1 MQIYQISENERFTY
15 EYDTDTPLD
24 YFTAEIY
31 FVQPLLGPY
40 GRSSSFTQTLPE
52 IEIAVTRFEESYL
65 TDDRKARAVE
75 LYAKQLGYSG
85 ITKTV
90 RGYSQGEWLDVFVY
104 CADEYAEHLPAYLT
118 EFENYFKGE
127 IWNVTLQRSKVFT
140 AADGE
145 TVEIWQDVDTL
156 GGFITDDQN
165 KLNEYALE
173 AFCK

>member
-1 MQIYQISENERFTY
+1 MEIYQFSENERFTY

-24 YFTAEIY
+24 YFTGGLY
-31 FVQPLLGPY
+31 FVQTLLGPR
-40 GRSSSFTQTLPE
+40 GRGWYHSETLPE
-52 IEIAVTRFEESYL
+52 IENAVNRFEESYL
-65 TDDRKARAVE
+65 TDDSKLRAIRR
-75 LYAKQLGYSG
+75 YATLSGYTG
-85 ITKTV
+85 IASTV

-104 CADEYAEHLPAYLT
+104 CPSADAEKLPAYLA

-127 IWNVTLQRSKVFT
+127 IHTVTLQKSKVFM

-145 TVEIWQDVDTL
+145 TVTIWQDVDSI

-173 AFCK
+173 AFNK